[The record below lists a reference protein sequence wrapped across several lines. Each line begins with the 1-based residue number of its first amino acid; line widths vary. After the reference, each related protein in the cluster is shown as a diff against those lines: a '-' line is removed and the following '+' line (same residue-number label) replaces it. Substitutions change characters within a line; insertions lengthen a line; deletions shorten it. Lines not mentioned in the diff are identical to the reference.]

1 MLECAIGAEGAVQC
15 STLVA
20 APVKGALRAWLDKRF
35 FGLAAAPGFI
45 LLVAVTGVPL
55 VIAVTLSFT
64 FIVPGTFSVRW
75 VGLVYYRGIFS
86 SIFES
91 SGPTSLS
98 LIVKNTYIFVGLGLA
113 VETVGGVAL
122 AVLLARRMRG
132 AGAFRV
138 IYAMPLLVATV
149 GSAVT
154 WSELLNR
161 TSGWV
166 DYFLGLLGL
175 GQPVW
180 LGDSH
185 TAMLSVVIA
194 DAWTGIPVVGFIVL
208 AGLLSL
214 PRDPVEAALVDGA
227 TVLQRF
233 RYVTLPALR
242 PVLAF
247 AVLFRMLELFQQ
259 FVLFQV
265 MTGGGPV
272 FATSTLSGLLY
283 SGIGE
288 PGSSS
293 ALAVTFVLMMAV
305 PVLLLFLLA
314 SPRRDR
320 ARVFALRRD
329 RAYERPLMKRGRFRV
344 LRARLRCWPAPRG
357 WSQRFDRLRFTAVS
371 RRRAGSALTTLAL
384 VVGALFMLLPVA
396 WIVVTAF
403 QPLQDAFQMPPV
415 FVFRPT
421 LANFS
426 ALFGG
431 QSGVFVPFLDDL
443 GHSALVLASSTA
455 VALGLGVPAGYA
467 LARRGNRAVT
477 TGLVVMYVTPAIL
490 YLIPLYFIFTRLHI
504 IFTYPSVVLFYETFE
519 LPLTIFLMRSYFADV
534 PKEVDDAAR
543 VDGCSRW
550 QAFRRVVLPI
560 VRPGL
565 AIATMLVAVSS
576 WGEYF
581 AASILTTTSTQT
593 APVAIETYTSL
604 DTSSASLL
612 AAGTLVLIAPVLVL
626 TVFLL
631 RGFARR
637 FTSLSAG

>member
-1 MLECAIGAEGAVQC
+1 M
-15 STLVA
+15 TA
-20 APVKGALRAWLDKRF
+20 AFRAWLDKRF
-35 FGLAAAPGFI
+35 FRLAAVPGFV

-55 VIAVTLSFT
+55 VIAVVLSFT
-64 FIVPGTFSVRW
+64 FVVPGTFSLRW
-75 VGLVYYRGIFS
+75 VGLAYYRGIFTA
-86 SIFES
+86 IFES

-113 VETVGGVAL
+113 VETAGGVAL
-122 AVLLARRMRG
+122 AVLLARRTRG
-132 AGAFRV
+132 TGVFRV
-138 IYAMPLLVATV
+138 IYALPLLVATV

-154 WSELLNR
+154 WSSLLNP
-161 TSGWV
+161 SNGWV
-166 DYFLGLLGL
+166 DYFLGLVGL
-175 GQPVW
+175 GQPVR
-180 LGDSH
+180 LADSH

-214 PRDPVEAALVDGA
+214 PRDPVEAALVDGTTA
-227 TVLQRF
+227 LQRA
-233 RYVTLPALR
+233 RYITLPALR

-265 MTGGGPV
+265 MTGFGPV
-272 FATSTLSGLLY
+272 SATKTFSGLLY
-283 SGIGE
+283 FGIGE
-288 PGSSS
+288 PGYSG

-305 PVLLLFLLA
+305 PLIALFLLA

-320 ARVFALRRD
+320 ARVFAMRRD
-329 RAYERPLMKRGRFRV
+329 RVDERPHKGSGWV
-344 LRARLRCWPAPRG
+344 TALRERIRRWPAPRG
-357 WSQRFDRLRFTAVS
+357 LSQRFSQLRLTAVS
-371 RRRAGSALTTLAL
+371 RRRATNALAVLAL
-384 VVGALFMLLPVA
+384 IVGALFILLPVA
-396 WIVVTAF
+396 WIALTAF
-403 QPLQDAFQMPPV
+403 QPLQDTFGMPPV

-426 ALFGG
+426 ALYTGR
-431 QSGVFVPFLDDL
+431 SGVFVPFLDDL
-443 GHSALVLASSTA
+443 GHSVVVLVSSTA

-490 YLIPLYFIFTRLHI
+490 YIIPLYFIFTRLHI
-504 IFTYPSVVLFYETFE
+504 IFTYPSIVLFYETFE
-519 LPLTIFLMRSYFADV
+519 LPLTIFLMRGYFADV
-534 PKEVDDAAR
+534 PKEIEDAAR
-543 VDGCSRW
+543 VDCCSRW

-565 AIATMLVAVSS
+565 AIAAMLVAVSS

-581 AASILTTTSTQT
+581 AASIFTTTSTQT
-593 APVAIETYTSL
+593 APVAIETYIGL

-612 AAGTLVLIAPVLVL
+612 AAATLVLIAPVLVL
-626 TVFLL
+626 TIVLL

-637 FTSLSAG
+637 FTSLSTA